1 MAKSRSRARRKEGGG
16 TILGFMAGLI
26 FGLSVAVFVAI
37 FVTRAPV
44 PFVNKVGKNSDR
56 IIEPKSAAEAPDPNK
71 PLYSKNRP
79 AVTGTNPE
87 PAPPAGSVIGGILN
101 NPDNRAAGRPASAPP
116 PSPVAS
122 APASALPGM
131 GSAPS
136 AGSSGNAA
144 VGGTGSAGGTAVEPP
159 RDDKTAYTL
168 QAGAYKSQD
177 DAENMK
183 ARLALAGYEARIL
196 TAEVN
201 GQTLYRVRVGP
212 YVGLEDMNKAR
223 VKLAE
228 NGIEASVIRQR

>member
-1 MAKSRSRARRKEGGG
+1 MGKSRSRPRRAEGGG

-26 FGLSVAVFVAI
+26 FGLSVAVVVAI
-37 FVTRAPV
+37 FVTRSPV

-56 IIEPKSAAEAPDPNK
+56 VIEPKSAADAPDPNK

-79 AVTGTNPE
+79 AAANAPADAAPQSSAIGGVQNNPE
-87 PAPPAGSVIGGILN
+87 SRSAPRPSSGAVAPATGAAASVGLPVPGAAGSNTPKGQ
-101 NPDNRAAGRPASAPP
+101 AG
-116 PSPVAS
+116 
-122 APASALPGM
+122 
-131 GSAPS
+131 APS
-136 AGSSGNAA
+136 GD
-144 VGGTGSAGGTAVEPP
+144 PP
-159 RDDKTAYTL
+159 KDDKIAYAL

-183 ARLALAGYEARIL
+183 ARLALSGYEARIL

-212 YVGLEDMNKAR
+212 YIGLEDMNKAR